1 MFGLLLEE
9 ALPAHLTACFKND
22 FGRPGQET
30 LLGRCPSLGVPFEK
44 VVVALLAYRILYYF
58 LPFGVSLVLC
68 GKLLRDAGSASKL
81 HDTALP

>member
-1 MFGLLLEE
+1 V
-9 ALPAHLTACFKND
+9 
-22 FGRPGQET
+22 
-30 LLGRCPSLGVPFEK
+30 SLGVPFEK
-44 VVVALLAYRILYYF
+44 VVVALLAYRTLYYF